1 MRIDD
6 EDRYCS
12 KELLTQLLEA
22 KDFFDTV
29 DRRVLDAVKFIFI
42 FLSFLIHFRLELV
55 QIHTKLLKLGFF
67 KIGIFCN

>member
-12 KELLTQLLEA
+12 QELLTQLVES

-29 DRRVLDAVKFIFI
+29 DRRVLDAVKF
-42 FLSFLIHFRLELV
+42 LV
-55 QIHTKLLKLGFF
+55 
-67 KIGIFCN
+67 